1 MRLISLPNPAWL
13 ALAASLALAAP
24 ASASGGIWCEG
35 EEASAEIATGRLP
48 VLQIIGAHAGAA
60 GVAYTTG
67 PERGE
72 GTPFVVGQAF
82 GDDEGIKIDFVDPNF
97 ETILVSFRLAYAGDR
112 EQEWPLA
119 GTMML
124 DGTSHAVRC
133 GAD

>member
-1 MRLISLPNPAWL
+1 MWL
-13 ALAASLALAAP
+13 ALVASLALAAP
-24 ASASGGIWCEG
+24 AWASGGIWCEG
-35 EEASAEIATGRLP
+35 EGASAEIATGRLP
-48 VLQIIGAHAGAA
+48 VLAVIGAHAEAA
-60 GVAYTTG
+60 GVAYSTG

-82 GDDEGIKIDFVDPNF
+82 GDDDGIKIDFVDPNF
-97 ETILVSFRLAYAGDR
+97 ETILVSFRLAYEGDG

-124 DGTSHAVRC
+124 DGTSYAVRC